1 MNKRLDLGKEAIF
14 PLIIKMSWPSIIAMV
29 AMSLYNFIDTFWL
42 ARLSSQ
48 ALAALTICFP
58 IQMIFAAVGI
68 GTGIGAGSFSAR
80 MFGAGKLLKA
90 SQSAGQIF
98 TLSFFFGL
106 VMIIA
111 VLIFHDGILDYFG
124 ANAEI
129 MPLCRDYLIIIV
141 FSSPFLF
148 FSMMSNNL
156 LRAEGRP
163 LLSMWVVLISSILS
177 AILDPLLIFG
187 IGPFPRMGIKG
198 AALAAVIA
206 QFAASIF
213 SVYFMLLKS
222 SKYELKYKYLI
233 PNLPIIKSIYSTGFP
248 SIIINL
254 VVSLVLVIYNHTLS
268 HFGSLAIAALGICFR
283 VNGLV
288 TMILF
293 GIGFGLMPIVGY
305 SEGAKLYG
313 RLKESVF
320 VALKVAVSIAVIST
334 ILLEIYAESI
344 VGIFSH
350 DPALTAIATPALRL
364 YVSVLIFMAPTLIFI
379 NMFMGLGKGTL
390 AMFLLFFRDVILLIP
405 LLIVLSSW
413 LGLFGAWLA
422 LPIANIIAFFVILFW
437 AKKELR
443 RFDYKYIK
451 KCPLNRGIFIAS

>member
-1 MNKRLDLGKEAIF
+1 MIFCHYWLWEMNKRLDLGKEAIF

-42 ARLSSQ
+42 ARLGSQ

-58 IQMIFAAVGI
+58 IQLIFAAIGI
-68 GTGIGAGSFSAR
+68 GTGVGAGSYSSR

-90 SQSAGQIF
+90 KQTAGQIF
-98 TLSFFFGL
+98 FLSFFFGL
-106 VMIIA
+106 IMIIS
-111 VLIFHDGILDYFG
+111 VLVFHDIILRFFG
-124 ANAEI
+124 ADSVI
-129 MPLCRDYLIIIV
+129 IPLCRNYLTIIV

-163 LLSMWVVLISSILS
+163 VLSMFVVLISSIVS
-177 AILDPLLIFG
+177 AILDPFLIFG

-198 AALAAVIA
+198 AALSAVIA
-206 QFAASIF
+206 QFTASIF
-213 SVYFMLLKS
+213 SVYFMQLKS
-222 SKYELKYKYLI
+222 SKYDLKWSYLL
-233 PNLPIIKSIYSTGFP
+233 PNIAIFKSIYSTGFP

-254 VVSLVLVIYNHTLS
+254 IVSLVLVIYNHTLS
-268 HFGSLAIAALGICFR
+268 HFGPLAIAALGICFR

-288 TMILF
+288 TMVLF

-305 SEGAKLYG
+305 SDGAKLYG

-320 VALKVAVSIAVIST
+320 VALKVAVSIAVISS
-334 ILLEIYAESI
+334 IILEIFAESI
-344 VGIFSH
+344 VALFSH

-364 YVSVLIFMAPTLIFI
+364 YISVLIFMAPTLIFV

-390 AMFLLFFRDVILLIP
+390 AMLLLFFRDSILLIP
-405 LLIVLSSW
+405 LLIFLSSW

-422 LPIANIIAFFVILFW
+422 LPLANIIAFFVIIFW
-437 AKKELR
+437 ARKELR
-443 RFDYKYIK
+443 RF
-451 KCPLNRGIFIAS
+451 NTS

>member
-1 MNKRLDLGKEAIF
+1 M
-14 PLIIKMSWPSIIAMV
+14 
-29 AMSLYNFIDTFWL
+29 AMSLFNFIDTFWL

-58 IQMIFAAVGI
+58 IQMIFAAIGI

-111 VLIFHDGILDYFG
+111 VLLFHDGILSYFG
-124 ANAEI
+124 ANEEI
-129 MPLCRDYLIIIV
+129 MPLCRSYLIIIV

-222 SKYELKYKYLI
+222 SKYKMKYEYLLPHI
-233 PNLPIIKSIYSTGFP
+233 PILKSIYSTGLP

-305 SEGAKLYG
+305 SEGARLYG

-320 VALKVAVSIAVIST
+320 VALKVAICIALVSL

-344 VGIFSH
+344 VGIFSN
-350 DPALTAIATPALRL
+350 DPALTAIATTALRL
-364 YVSVLIFMAPTLIFI
+364 YVSILIFLAPTLIFI
-379 NMFMGLGKGTL
+379 NMFMGLGKGTA
-390 AMFLLFFRDVILLIP
+390 AMLLLFFRDVILLIP
-405 LLIVLSSW
+405 LLIVFSSW

-422 LPIANIIAFFVILFW
+422 LPVANMIAFFVTLFW
-437 AKKELR
+437 AQKELH
-443 RFDYKYIK
+443 RFDCKT
-451 KCPLNRGIFIAS
+451 